1 MRSMLTILLSSCI
14 FLAGCQGK
22 QVRLTQ
28 LNAQYKTLHQQ
39 YVNDCIA
46 PMQGGTDAY
55 FKGEKPKVAT
65 PQEEAAHNQ
74 KCAQELAQVKTLEQQ
89 IAVLSK

>member
-1 MRSMLTILLSSCI
+1 MRRALMLSLVAC
-14 FLAGCQGK
+14 FALAGCQGK
-22 QVRLTQ
+22 QVRLAQ
-28 LNAQYKTLHQQ
+28 LNADYKTAHQQ

-46 PMQGGTDAY
+46 PAQGGTDAY

-74 KCAQELAQVKTLEQQ
+74 KCAQELQHVSTLEQQ
-89 IAVLSK
+89 IAVISK

>member
-1 MRSMLTILLSSCI
+1 MRPISTLLLSSCI
-14 FLAGCQGK
+14 VLAGCQGK
-22 QVRLTQ
+22 QTRLTQ
-28 LNAQYKTLHQQ
+28 LNTQYKTLHQQ

-74 KCAQELAQVKTLEQQ
+74 KCAQELAQIKMLEQQ